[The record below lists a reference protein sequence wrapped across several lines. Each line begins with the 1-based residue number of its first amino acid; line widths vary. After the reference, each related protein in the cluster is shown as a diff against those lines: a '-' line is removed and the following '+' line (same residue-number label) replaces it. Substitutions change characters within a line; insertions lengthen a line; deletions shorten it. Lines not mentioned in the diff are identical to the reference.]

1 MLDKAKGIVKQQA
14 KQFAKKLAKKAIL
27 KLLVFLAPY
36 ALPILAVL
44 LVMGVIGVLIAGTYS
59 TMAPGGYMT
68 GINPSPEDEVIQA
81 RYASL
86 AETVWDGEP
95 AWNANDCYFVEE
107 ESFGKEQY
115 YPKTNFENL
124 HALMDKYRQD
134 FDMRLRWG
142 TIHAIGLFWAYNYG
156 KDKIPDDMPDKIA
169 EDLHPHFYYIKR
181 TESISV
187 SCPDGGYSDS
197 WDVYL
202 LVEAHTVYGFYQ
214 YHYESVTE
222 THTSGECTI
231 TTTTWQLKDKKQLW
245 PDRWQWI
252 KKYLKDMYSIDRDVQ
267 QETEMARA
275 WVMEAGEGFT
285 QKKEWLEW
293 LLSNY
298 TIEAITSGAMIPP
311 EYLPMLR
318 EAEEK
323 FGIPWWFLAALIQKE
338 SSWDFM
344 AVNKDSGCFGLT
356 QQHPDYWEERW
367 QRLGFDPPEEYQW
380 NPRAQI
386 LAGAMVLADYIG
398 GSVDWEDGW
407 KTDPQVLKG
416 LAKYGGYGDN
426 VGAAQGYISDI
437 IAYAEG
443 MAVEAVWPVPG
454 HYVITCFFNEKDE
467 LHPNG
472 HKGIDIAL
480 EDGTPVVSVSA
491 GTVTFVG
498 WDPDGYG
505 YYITI
510 RDANHLYY
518 YAHLQADS
526 ALVRMNDTVAPGQT
540 IALGDSTGRS
550 TGPHLHFGVKDLAN
564 GRWIDPLMVVQP
576 H

>member
-1 MLDKAKGIVKQQA
+1 MMAKQYA
-14 KQFAKKLAKKAIL
+14 KQFAKKLTKKALL

-36 ALPILAVL
+36 ALPIIAVL
-44 LVMGVIGVLIAGTYS
+44 LILLILSVLIAGTYS
-59 TMAPGGYMT
+59 AMAPGGYMT
-68 GINPSPEDEVIQA
+68 GINPSPEDEAIQA

-86 AETVWDGEP
+86 AETVWDDKP
-95 AWNANDCYFVEE
+95 AWNANDCYLVQE
-107 ESFGKEQY
+107 ESFGGKQY
-115 YPKTNFENL
+115 YPKTEYENL
-124 HALMDKYRQD
+124 HALVDKYRQD

-187 SCPDGGYSDS
+187 SCPEGGYSDS
-197 WDVYL
+197 WDVCL
-202 LVEAHTVYGFYQ
+202 LVEAHTIYGFYQ

-222 THTSGECTI
+222 THDAGECTV
-231 TTTTWQLKDKKQLW
+231 TTTTWQLKDRKQLW
-245 PDRWQWI
+245 PDRWQLI
-252 KKYLKDMYSIDRDVQ
+252 KKYLKELYGIDRDIQ
-267 QETEMARA
+267 QETELARA

-298 TIEAITSGAMIPP
+298 TIEAIASGAMIPP
-311 EYLPMLR
+311 EYMPFLK

-323 FGIPWWFLAALIQKE
+323 FGIPWWFLAALIQIE
-338 SSWDFM
+338 SSWDPM
-344 AVNKDSGCFGLT
+344 AVNEKSGCFGLT

-367 QRLGFDPPEEYQW
+367 RKLGFDPPEEYQW
-380 NPRAQI
+380 SPRAQI

-398 GSVDWEDGW
+398 DAGSVDWESGW
-407 KTDPQVLKG
+407 KTDQRVHKG
-416 LAKYGGYGDN
+416 LAKYGGYGDDID
-426 VGAAQGYISDI
+426 AAQDYITDI

-454 HYVITCFFNEKDE
+454 HYKITCFFNEKDE

-480 EDGTPVVSVSA
+480 EDGTPVVSSSA
-491 GTVTFVG
+491 GIVTFVG

-505 YYITI
+505 YFITI

-526 ALVRMNDTVAPGQT
+526 ALVRKDDTVTPGQT

-564 GRWIDPLMVVQP
+564 GRWIDPLMLVRP
-576 H
+576 